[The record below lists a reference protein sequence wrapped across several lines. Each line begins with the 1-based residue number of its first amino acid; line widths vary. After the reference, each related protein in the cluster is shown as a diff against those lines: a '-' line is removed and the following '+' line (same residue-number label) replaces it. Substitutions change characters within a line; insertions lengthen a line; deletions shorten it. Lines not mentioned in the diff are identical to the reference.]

1 VLRLIRNA
9 ILDAVALL
17 FPVECA
23 GCGRPDLTLCE
34 DCTAR
39 LEPTISRSTLVDG
52 TTLYSALRYEGTV
65 RRVILVL
72 KEQGRTDVAAALA
85 RPLASLIATVARD
98 CTVLVAVPPSR
109 AGSRRRGF
117 DPLRLV
123 LKRAGYLAEPVLFN
137 SRRTGQQKLLTAA
150 DRLENRAGSLR
161 SRRSLIGERVVIVD
175 DIVTTG
181 ATVAEAARAIREAG
195 GTVVAVVTL
204 ASTPKLL
211 R

>member
-1 VLRLIRNA
+1 VLRPIRNA

-23 GCGRPDLTLCE
+23 GCGTPDTKLCE
-34 DCTAR
+34 DCAAQ
-39 LEPTISRSTLVDG
+39 LQPTVGRSTLTDG
-52 TTLYSALRYEGTV
+52 TTLYSALRYEGVV
-65 RRVILVL
+65 RRVILAL

-85 RPLASLIATVARD
+85 RPLASLIATVGRD
-98 CTVLVAVPPSR
+98 GTLLVAVPPSR

-123 LKRAGYLAEPVLFN
+123 LKRAGYWAEPVLFN
-137 SRRTGQQKLLTAA
+137 SRRTGQQKLLTAS

-161 SRRSLIGERVVIVD
+161 SRRSLVGEQVVIVD